1 MGFVEEMLEADA
13 PCAGD
18 GSMEE
23 QNTFFVRR
31 GSVLREKRD
40 ADRSKTHGATSA
52 DHEED
57 RGGIV

>member
-31 GSVLREKRD
+31 GS
-40 ADRSKTHGATSA
+40 
-52 DHEED
+52 
-57 RGGIV
+57 GIAGRVIMARPKVWSEAAGVAPGLLKQVP